1 MDGKTRGSTV
11 MERLI
16 EHEPAFRTFLS
27 RRVGNEAVAD
37 DILQQSLMRAV
48 ERHHA
53 VRKEESVV
61 AWFYRILRHAL
72 IDYYR
77 SQAAE
82 ARRNDAFLRELIV
95 SGDDREPPLGE
106 VKAAV
111 CACLHRLLPDLREP
125 YAEVVRRI
133 DLEGESPARLAKE
146 LKISRNNLTVR
157 LHRARQALR
166 ASLEASCGLC
176 SRHGCLDCA
185 CG

>member
-1 MDGKTRGSTV
+1 MDSKARSHSV

-16 EHEPAFRTFLS
+16 EHEPAFRAFLR

-37 DILQQSLMRAV
+37 DILQQSLTRAV

-77 SQAAE
+77 SRKAE
-82 ARRNDAFLRELIV
+82 ARRNGAFLRELIA
-95 SGDDREPPLGE
+95 SGDEQEPPLDE
-106 VKAAV
+106 VEAAV
-111 CACLHRLLPDLREP
+111 CACLHRLLPDLREQ

-133 DLEGESPARLAKE
+133 DLEGESPAHLAKE

-166 ASLEASCGLC
+166 AALEESCGLC
-176 SRHGCLDCA
+176 SKHGCLNCV

>member
-1 MDGKTRGSTV
+1 MDGETKSHTV

-16 EHEPAFRTFLS
+16 EHEPSFRAFLS

-37 DILQQSLMRAV
+37 DILQQSLIRAM
-48 ERHHA
+48 ERHHSI
-53 VRKEESVV
+53 RKEESVV
-61 AWFYRILRHAL
+61 AWFYRILRHTL

-77 SQAAE
+77 SQKAE
-82 ARRNDAFLRELIV
+82 ARRNGAFLQELIA
-95 SGDDREPPLGE
+95 SGDNQEPPLDE
-106 VKAAV
+106 VEAAA
-111 CACLHRLLPDLREP
+111 CACLHRLLPDLREQ

-133 DLEGESPARLAKE
+133 DLEGESPAHVAKE

-166 ASLEASCGLC
+166 TSLEASCGLC
-176 SRHGCLDCA
+176 SKHGCLNCV